1 MSLKVNKHMCH
12 KSQKKRFVYIF
23 IFILNINMI
32 YNILYNIL
40 FVFYKVSDTFLIHFF
55 LYTFWLRFFL

>member
-12 KSQKKRFVYIF
+12 KSQKKKDFVYIF

-40 FVFYKVSDTFLIHFF
+40 FVFYKVSDTHF
-55 LYTFWLRFFL
+55 

>member
-1 MSLKVNKHMCH
+1 MRKEITVIHEFE
-12 KSQKKRFVYIF
+12 SQQTHVSQISEKKKDFVYIF

-40 FVFYKVSDTFLIHFF
+40 FVFYKVSDTHF
-55 LYTFWLRFFL
+55 